1 MKTSSTALTALGLI
15 LLATQVQAQQVR
27 GTPGAP
33 SAVMTLPGLQLPAP
47 APRFNGDIQ
56 PNAVDSTPAWPPQV
70 MPPENAPNVLLI
82 LTDDVGFGAPS
93 TFGGVIPTPALDR
106 IATSGLRYTTF
117 HTTALCS
124 PTRAALLTGRN
135 HHQVGF
141 GNIAELSTGYPGY
154 NAIIPRETATIAA
167 ILKQNGYAT
176 AWFGKNH
183 NVPPWEA
190 SVAGPFTN
198 WPIGQGFDYFYG
210 FVGGDT
216 SQWQP
221 GNLFRNTTPIH
232 PYNNNPGWNLITA
245 MADDAIGYIRNNVE
259 IAPNRPWFIH
269 YAPGATHAPH
279 HPTKEWV
286 DKIEK
291 MNLFNDGWEK
301 LRDRIFENQ
310 KRLGVVPAN
319 AVLPAWPADLLKKW
333 DDLSDVEKRLF
344 IRQANVYAAY
354 LAYTDHEI
362 GRVIAEVERLG
373 QLDNTLII
381 YISGDNGSSAE
392 GSVNGTPN
400 EVMYFNG
407 VALDAQQQMP
417 WYDVWGTDQTYNH
430 MAVGWTWAFG
440 TPYRWTKQVA
450 SHFGGTRNGMAV
462 SWPARIKDRGG
473 IRTQFHH
480 VIDVVPTILDL
491 VNIPQPNFVDGI
503 AQRPMDGVSMAY
515 TLPPEGKN
523 LPSARKTQ
531 YFEILGFRAIY
542 HEGWIAST
550 TPPVPPWASVT
561 SPRPSDV
568 MNGYAWEL
576 YNIEK
581 DPTQNNDL
589 AKAEPDRLRALKEL
603 FIMEAQRNQVFPL
616 NNSITA
622 MVAPRPGPAAG
633 RKQFV
638 YTGSSCCTQANAAPA
653 ILNRS
658 FRITAE
664 VDIPAGGANGVLVTQ
679 GGRFAGWGFY
689 LKDGKPT
696 FTMNLLDLER
706 PKWQAPGALTPGRHK
721 LVFDFT
727 LDQKGAIP
735 FGHGGTGVL
744 SVDGKEATRL
754 TLPKTTP
761 FTFAWDETFD
771 VGLDTGTP
779 VDDKD
784 YQVPFAFSGK
794 IEKITIDLGDGPVS
808 LESMNAWMKAISE
821 RDVERPA
828 PGVAP
833 TTGPSINKRSSV
845 ENPSA
850 EDRGMLDWVR
860 ARMET
865 REKCRKQAEA
875 KGLEGIKSFEF
886 VRDCASS
893 G

>member
-1 MKTSSTALTALGLI
+1 MKAFSGTLILTLGL
-15 LLATQVQAQQVR
+15 LASTGAYAQQVR

-33 SAVMTLPGLQLPAP
+33 SAVMTPQGLQLPP
-47 APRFNGDIQ
+47 PSPPFSGSIL
-56 PNAVDSTPAWPPQV
+56 PNSVDSTPAWPPQI
-70 MPPENAPNVLLI
+70 MPPQNAPNVLLI
-82 LTDDVGFGAPS
+82 LTDDVGFAAPS
-93 TFGGVIPTPALDR
+93 TFGGVIPTPTLDR
-106 IATSGLRYTTF
+106 VAANGLRYTTF

-154 NAIIPRETATIAA
+154 NSIIPPETATIAA
-167 ILKQNGYAT
+167 ALQQNGYAT

-190 SVAGPFTN
+190 STVGPFTN

-221 GNLFRNTTPIH
+221 GNLFRNTMPIH
-232 PYNNNPGWNLITA
+232 PYVGNPGWNLITA

-301 LRDRIFENQ
+301 LRETIFANQ
-310 KRLGVVPAN
+310 QKLGVIPAN
-319 AVLPAWPADLLKKW
+319 AELPAWPADMLKRW
-333 DDLSDVEKRLF
+333 TDLTDVEKKLF

-381 YISGDNGSSAE
+381 YISGDNGSSSE

-407 VALDAQQQMP
+407 IALTAEQQMP

-450 SHFGGTRNGMAV
+450 SHFGGTRNGMAI
-462 SWPARIKDRGG
+462 SWPARIKDKGG

-480 VIDVVPTILDL
+480 VIDIAPTILDVL
-491 VNIPQPNFVDGI
+491 GVPQPNMVNGI
-503 AQRPMDGVSMAY
+503 AQRPMDGVPMTY
-515 TLPPEGKN
+515 TFAPENKDA
-523 LPSARKTQ
+523 PSTRKTQ

-542 HEGWIAST
+542 HDGWIAST

-576 YNIEK
+576 YNLAES
-581 DPTQNNDL
+581 PTQTKDL
-589 AKAEPDRLRALKEL
+589 AKAQPDKLRMMQEL
-603 FIMEAQRNQVFPL
+603 FMLEGQKNQVFPL

-638 YTGSSCCTQANAAPA
+638 YTGPSCCTQANAAPS

-658 FRITAE
+658 FTITA
-664 VDIPAGGANGVLVTQ
+664 DIDVPQGGGNGVIVTQ
-679 GGRFAGWGFY
+679 GGRFSGWALY

-696 FTMNLLDLER
+696 FTMNLFNVER
-706 PKWQAPGALTPGRHK
+706 PKWQAASALTPGKHRI
-721 LVFDFT
+721 VFDFK
-727 LDQKGAIP
+727 LDMAGGVP
-735 FGHGGTGVL
+735 FGHGGTGTL
-744 SVDGKEATRL
+744 TIDGKQAASL
-754 TLPKTTP
+754 KLPHTTP
-761 FTFAWDETFD
+761 FTYAWDETFD
-771 VGLDTGTP
+771 VGMDTGTS

-784 YQVPFAFSGK
+784 YQSPALLTGK
-794 IEKITIDLGDGPVS
+794 IDRITVDLGEGTVS
-808 LESMNAWMKAISE
+808 LESMNAWMRAIAT
-821 RDVERPA
+821 RDAEKPA

-833 TTGPSINKRSSV
+833 TK
-845 ENPSA
+845 
-850 EDRGMLDWVR
+850 
-860 ARMET
+860 
-865 REKCRKQAEA
+865 
-875 KGLEGIKSFEF
+875 
-886 VRDCASS
+886 
-893 G
+893 

>member
-1 MKTSSTALTALGLI
+1 MFRSIIASLLVTSSLTVVP
-15 LLATQVQAQQVR
+15 LARAQDVR

-33 SAVMTLPGLQLPAP
+33 SAVRTLPGLQLPAP
-47 APRFNGDIQ
+47 SSRFTGAIL

-70 MPPENAPNVLLI
+70 MPPAKAPNVLLI
-82 LTDDVGFGAPS
+82 LTDDVGFAAPS
-93 TFGGVIPTPALDR
+93 TFGGVIPTPTLDR
-106 IATSGLRYTTF
+106 VASEGLRYTTF

-124 PTRAALLTGRN
+124 PSRAALLTGRN

-141 GNIAELSTGYPGY
+141 GNISELSTGYPGY

-167 ILKQNGYAT
+167 TLRQNGYAT

-190 SVAGPFTN
+190 SAAGPFTN
-198 WPIGQGFDYFYG
+198 WPGGMGFDYFYG
-210 FVGGDT
+210 FIGGDT

-221 GNLFRNTTPIH
+221 GNLFRNTMPIH
-232 PYNNNPGWNLITA
+232 PYNGTPGWNLTTA
-245 MADDAIGYIRNNVE
+245 MADDAIGYIRQNVE

-269 YAPGATHAPH
+269 YAPGGTHAPH

-286 DKIEK
+286 DRIEQ
-291 MNLFNDGWEK
+291 MHLFDEGWEK
-301 LRDRIFENQ
+301 LRERIFENQ
-310 KRLGVVPAN
+310 KRLGVIPAN
-319 AVLPAWPADLLKKW
+319 AALPAWPSEMLKRWADLG
-333 DDLSDVEKRLF
+333 DVEKKLF

-354 LAYTDHEI
+354 LAYTDHQI

-407 VALDAQQQMP
+407 VSLDAEKQMP

-450 SHFGGTRNGMAV
+450 SHFGGTRNGMAI

-473 IRTQFHH
+473 IRSQFHH
-480 VIDVVPTILDL
+480 VIDVTPTVLDL
-491 VNIPQPNFVDGI
+491 VGIPQPNLVDGI

-515 TLPPEGKN
+515 TLPAESKG
-523 LPSARKTQ
+523 LPSTRTTQ
-531 YFEILGFRAIY
+531 YFEILGNRALY
-542 HEGWIAST
+542 HDGWIAST
-550 TPPVPPWASVT
+550 TPPAPPWASVT
-561 SPRPSDV
+561 APRPADV

-576 YNIEK
+576 YNVAA
-581 DPTQNNDL
+581 DPTQTRDL
-589 AKAEPDRLRALKEL
+589 AKAEPARLRALREL
-603 FIMEAQRNQVFPL
+603 FIMQGEQNQVFPL

-638 YTGSSCCTQANAAPA
+638 YTGSSCCTQSNAAPS

-658 FRITAE
+658 FRIAADVTVPE
-664 VDIPAGGANGVLVTQ
+664 GGANGMLVTQ
-679 GGRFAGWGFY
+679 GGRFAGWGLY

-696 FTMNLLDLER
+696 FTMNLLNLER
-706 PKWQAPGALTPGRHK
+706 PKWQARDALKTGRHTI
-721 LVFDFT
+721 VFDFA
-727 LDQKGAIP
+727 LEQKGDIP
-735 FGHGGTGVL
+735 FGHGGVGVL
-744 SVDGKEATRL
+744 SIDGQEAARL
-754 TLPKTTP
+754 ALPHTTP

-794 IEKITIDLGDGPVS
+794 LEKLTVDLGEGPVT
-808 LESMNAWMKAISE
+808 EAAMNAWIKAIST
-821 RDVERPA
+821 RDAERPA

-833 TTGPSINKRSSV
+833 PK
-845 ENPSA
+845 
-850 EDRGMLDWVR
+850 
-860 ARMET
+860 
-865 REKCRKQAEA
+865 
-875 KGLEGIKSFEF
+875 
-886 VRDCASS
+886 
-893 G
+893 

>member
-1 MKTSSTALTALGLI
+1 MFQFTTASLI
-15 LLATQVQAQQVR
+15 LALLVMVPQVQAQEVR
-27 GTPGAP
+27 GTPGSP
-33 SAVMTLPGLQLPAP
+33 SAVMTLPGLQLPAA
-47 APRFNGDIQ
+47 APPFAGAIR
-56 PNAVDSTPAWPPQV
+56 PNAVDSTPAWPPQI
-70 MPPENAPNVLLI
+70 MPPAKAPNVLLI

-93 TFGGVIPTPALDR
+93 TFGGVIPTPTLDR
-106 IATSGLRYTTF
+106 VAAEGLRYTTF

-135 HHQVGF
+135 HHHVGF
-141 GNIAELSTGYPGY
+141 GNISELSTGYPGY

-176 AWFGKNH
+176 AWFGKDH

-190 SVAGPFTN
+190 STAGPFTN
-198 WPIGQGFDYFYG
+198 WPVGQGFEYFYG

-221 GNLFRNTTPIH
+221 GNLFRNMTPIH
-232 PYNNNPGWNLITA
+232 PYNGNPGWNLITA

-269 YAPGATHAPH
+269 YAPGGTHAPH

-301 LRDRIFENQ
+301 LRERIFANQ
-310 KRLGVVPAN
+310 KQLGVIPTN
-319 AVLPAWPADLLKKW
+319 AVLPAWPSDLLKRW
-333 DDLSDVEKRLF
+333 DDLTDVEKKLF
-344 IRQANVYAAY
+344 IRQADVYAAY

-362 GRVIAEVERLG
+362 GRVIDEVKRLG

-407 VALDAQQQMP
+407 VGLDAEKQMP

-450 SHFGGTRNGMAV
+450 SHFGGTRNGMAI

-480 VIDVVPTILDL
+480 VIDIAPTILDL
-491 VNIPQPNFVDGI
+491 VGIPQPNVVDGI

-515 TLPPEGKN
+515 TLPAENKD
-523 LPSARKTQ
+523 LPSTHKTQ
-531 YFEILGFRAIY
+531 YFEILGNRALY
-542 HEGWIAST
+542 NEGWIAST

-561 SPRPSDV
+561 APRPSDV

-576 YNIEK
+576 YNIVD
-581 DPTQNNDL
+581 DPTQNDDL
-589 AKAEPDRLRALKEL
+589 AKAEPAKLRSLQEL
-603 FIMEAQRNQVFPL
+603 FIMEGERNHVFPL

-622 MVAPRPGPAAG
+622 MIAPRPGPAAG

-638 YTGSSCCTQANAAPA
+638 YTGSSCCTQANAAPS

-664 VDIPAGGANGVLVTQ
+664 VDVPEGGADGVLVTQ
-679 GGRFAGWGFY
+679 GGRFAGWGLY
-689 LKDGKPT
+689 VKDGKPT
-696 FTMNLLDLER
+696 FTMNLLNLER
-706 PKWQAPGALTPGRHK
+706 PKWQAREALKPGRHTV
-721 LVFDFT
+721 VFDFA
-727 LDQKGAIP
+727 LEQKGEIP
-735 FGHGGTGVL
+735 FGHGGTGVM
-744 SVDGKEATRL
+744 SVDGQEAARL

-771 VGLDTGTP
+771 VGMDTGTP

-784 YQVPFAFSGK
+784 YQVPFAFSGT
-794 IEKITIDLGDGPVS
+794 IEKITVDLGEGPVS
-808 LESMNAWMKAISE
+808 LESMVAWMKAISS
-821 RDVERPA
+821 RDAERPA

-833 TTGPSINKRSSV
+833 SAKPAA
-845 ENPSA
+845 NP
-850 EDRGMLDWVR
+850 
-860 ARMET
+860 
-865 REKCRKQAEA
+865 Q
-875 KGLEGIKSFEF
+875 
-886 VRDCASS
+886 
-893 G
+893 

>member
-1 MKTSSTALTALGLI
+1 MLRSVIASLLVTSSLTVVT
-15 LLATQVQAQQVR
+15 LARAQDVR

-33 SAVMTLPGLQLPAP
+33 STVRTLPGLQLPAP
-47 APRFNGDIQ
+47 SPRFTGAIL

-70 MPPENAPNVLLI
+70 MPPAKAPNVLLI
-82 LTDDVGFGAPS
+82 LTDDVGFAAPS
-93 TFGGVIPTPALDR
+93 TFGGVIPTPTLDR
-106 IATSGLRYTTF
+106 VASEGLRYTTF

-124 PTRAALLTGRN
+124 PSRAALLTGRN

-141 GNIAELSTGYPGY
+141 GNVAELSTGYPGY

-167 ILKQNGYAT
+167 TLRQNGYAT

-190 SVAGPFTN
+190 SAAGPFTN
-198 WPIGQGFDYFYG
+198 WPGGMGFDYFYG

-232 PYNNNPGWNLITA
+232 PYNGTPGWNLTTA
-245 MADDAIGYIRNNVE
+245 MADDAIGYIRQNVE

-269 YAPGATHAPH
+269 YAPGGTHAPH

-286 DKIEK
+286 DRIEQ
-291 MNLFNDGWEK
+291 MHLFDEGWEK
-301 LRDRIFENQ
+301 LRERIFENQ
-310 KRLGVVPAN
+310 KRLSVIPAN
-319 AVLPAWPADLLKKW
+319 AALPAWPSEMLKRWTDLGDIEKK
-333 DDLSDVEKRLF
+333 LF

-354 LAYTDHEI
+354 LAYTDHQI
-362 GRVIAEVERLG
+362 GRVVAEVERLG

-381 YISGDNGSSAE
+381 YVSGDNGSSAE

-407 VALDAQQQMP
+407 VSLDAEKQMP

-430 MAVGWTWAFG
+430 MAVGWTWALG

-450 SHFGGTRNGMAV
+450 SHFGGTRNGMAI

-473 IRTQFHH
+473 IRSQFHH
-480 VIDVVPTILDL
+480 VIDVTPTILDL
-491 VNIPQPNFVDGI
+491 VGIPQPNLVDGI

-515 TLPPEGKN
+515 TLPAKN
-523 LPSARKTQ
+523 KGLPSTHTTQ
-531 YFEILGFRAIY
+531 YFEILGNRALY
-542 HEGWIAST
+542 HDGWIAST
-550 TPPVPPWASVT
+550 TPPAPPWASVT
-561 SPRPSDV
+561 APRPADV

-576 YNIEK
+576 YNVAA
-581 DPTQNNDL
+581 DPTQTRDL
-589 AKAEPDRLRALKEL
+589 AKAEPARLRALQEL
-603 FIMEAQRNQVFPL
+603 FIMQGERNQVFPL

-638 YTGSSCCTQANAAPA
+638 YTGSSCCTQSNAAPS

-658 FRITAE
+658 FRITADVTVPE
-664 VDIPAGGANGVLVTQ
+664 GGANGMLVTQ
-679 GGRFAGWGFY
+679 GGRFAGWGLY

-696 FTMNLLDLER
+696 FTMNLLNLER
-706 PKWQAPGALTPGRHK
+706 PKWQAHDALKTGQHTI
-721 LVFDFT
+721 VFDFA
-727 LDQKGAIP
+727 LEQKGDIP
-735 FGHGGTGVL
+735 FGHGGVGIL
-744 SVDGKEATRL
+744 SIDGHEAARL
-754 TLPKTTP
+754 ALPHTTP

-794 IEKITIDLGDGPVS
+794 LEKLTVDLGEGPVT
-808 LESMNAWMKAISE
+808 EAAMNAWIKAISS
-821 RDVERPA
+821 RDAERPA

-833 TTGPSINKRSSV
+833 PK
-845 ENPSA
+845 
-850 EDRGMLDWVR
+850 
-860 ARMET
+860 
-865 REKCRKQAEA
+865 
-875 KGLEGIKSFEF
+875 
-886 VRDCASS
+886 
-893 G
+893 